1 MKRLLNLIFLI
12 YCSTLY
18 SQSKPNF
25 IFILSDDQSWNGTSV
40 LMDPSQPDSRS
51 DYYQT
56 PVLEALAKKG
66 MIFSQG
72 YASAPKCAPTRIS
85 ILTGKSTSRLHFTFT
100 DNSQEAGTRVLEAK
114 TELAIPDSLTTIA
127 EWLKKQ
133 GLNYITA
140 HYGKWHIQGKGP
152 AFHGFDR
159 GDGDTGNDDGNH
171 DGLIQT
177 NPRNIFSITDSA
189 CVFMSDAVK
198 NGKPF
203 YVQLSHHAPRSPIEA
218 TQKSVD
224 EWKDLTKHP
233 LGKRHKDPEYGAMLQ
248 DLDAGLNIL
257 FNKIKEL
264 NITDNTYIIYIGDNG
279 AGGNNSPL
287 KGGKSSTQEGGIRVP
302 FMIIGPGIPS
312 NTYQTTPV
320 VAYDLF
326 PTIASLA
333 SNGNPVLPPLLDGT
347 SLLPLLKPQLNL
359 PFNRNQQELVFHC
372 PHFNPNTFPQS
383 AWIDKDYKLLVDYE
397 ADKIQLFDLKKD
409 ISETTDLTNLLPAK
423 ARELT
428 IKLRDYLKK
437 VETRMVMLNPA
448 YSKFTG
454 IGDDLDKDSLPDT
467 WEFKELLTTSF
478 KGFEDPDKDG
488 YSNWNEWKN
497 NTDPYI
503 FNNTTSI
510 FDLLESS
517 DLFVI
522 QENPFRDFIS
532 IKLKNISKHLNVEL
546 MLFDINGNM
555 LERILYSGNETNIRL
570 NTVFLNAGSYLVCC
584 RIPSTKQVQYQLVLK
599 H

>member
-1 MKRLLNLIFLI
+1 MLRFLTPFFLFFI
-12 YCSTLY
+12 SALY

-25 IFILSDDQSWNGTSV
+25 VFILSDDQSWNGTSV
-40 LMDPSQPDSRS
+40 LMDPGQPDSRS

-100 DNSQEAGTRVLEAK
+100 DNTQEAGTRVLEAK

-127 EWLKKQ
+127 EWLKRQ
-133 GLNYITA
+133 GLSYKTA

-177 NPRNIFSITDSA
+177 DPRNIFSITDSA
-189 CVFMSDAVK
+189 CVFMTDAVK
-198 NGKPF
+198 SGNPF
-203 YVQLSHHAPRSPIEA
+203 YVQLSHHAPRSPTEA

-264 NITDNTYIIYIGDNG
+264 NITENTYIIYIGDNG

-326 PTIASLA
+326 PTIAALA
-333 SNGNPVLPPLLDGT
+333 TDGNPVLPTLLDGT

-383 AWIDKDYKLLVDYE
+383 AWIDNDYKLLVDYE

-409 ISETTDLTNLLPAK
+409 ISETTDLTNLLPSK

-454 IGDDLDKDSLPDT
+454 SGDDLDKDSLPDT

-488 YSNWNEWKN
+488 ISNWDEWKN
-497 NTDPYI
+497 KTDPYI
-503 FNNTTSI
+503 SNNTTYTDNL
-510 FDLLESS
+510 FARS
-517 DLFVI
+517 DLFKI
-522 QENPFRDFIS
+522 LENPIRDDISLEFI
-532 IKLKNISKHLNVEL
+532 NIPDHSNVEIS
-546 MLFDINGNM
+546 LFDLQGKLLRRELHAGN
-555 LERILYSGNETNIRL
+555 YSDIRFSAK
-570 NTVFLNAGSYLVCC
+570 FLSSGTYLLRVQIIGSNQFQ
-584 RIPSTKQVQYQLVLK
+584 SQLVQK
-599 H
+599 Q

>member
-100 DNSQEAGTRVLEAK
+100 DNTQEAGTRVLEAK

-248 DLDAGLNIL
+248 DLDSGLNTL
-257 FNKIKEL
+257 LNKIKEL

-359 PFNRNQQELVFHC
+359 SFNRNQQELVFHC

-454 IGDDLDKDSLPDT
+454 IGDDLDKDSLPDI

-488 YSNWNEWKN
+488 ISNLNEWKN
-497 NTDPYI
+497 KTDPYI
-503 FNNTTSI
+503 SNSSTNTI
-510 FDLLESS
+510 DLFARS
-517 DLFVI
+517 DLFNI
-522 QENPFRDFIS
+522 LENPFRDDIS
-532 IKLKNISKHLNVEL
+532 LEFLNIPKHSNVEVS
-546 MLFDINGNM
+546 LFDLQGK
-555 LERILYSGNETNIRL
+555 ILRRESHEGHNSSVRFSAKYLSSGTYLLRVQMI
-570 NTVFLNAGSYLVCC
+570 GSGQFQSKL
-584 RIPSTKQVQYQLVLK
+584 IQKQ
-599 H
+599 

>member
-1 MKRLLNLIFLI
+1 MFRLLSFVFL
-12 YCSTLY
+12 CSHFTLH
-18 SQSKPNF
+18 SQSQPNF

-56 PVLEALAKKG
+56 PILEAFAKKG

-100 DNSQEAGTRVLEAK
+100 DNIQEAGTRVLEAK
-114 TELAIPDSLTTIA
+114 TELAIPDSLTTMA
-127 EWLKKQ
+127 EWLKKL
-133 GLNYITA
+133 GLNYTTA

-159 GDGDTGNDDGNH
+159 GDGETGNEDGNH

-203 YVQLSHHAPRSPIEA
+203 YVQLSHHAPRSPFEA

-224 EWKDLTKHP
+224 EWKDLIKHP
-233 LGKRHKDPEYGAMLQ
+233 LGKRHKDAEYGAMLQ
-248 DLDAGLNIL
+248 DLDAGLNTL

-302 FMIIGPGIPS
+302 FMIIGPGIPA
-312 NTYQTTPV
+312 NTYQTAPV

-326 PTIASLA
+326 PTIAALA
-333 SNGNPVLPPLLDGT
+333 TYGNAILPPLLDGT

-383 AWIDKDYKLLVDYE
+383 AWIDKDYKLLVDY
-397 ADKIQLFDLKKD
+397 
-409 ISETTDLTNLLPAK
+409 
-423 ARELT
+423 
-428 IKLRDYLKK
+428 
-437 VETRMVMLNPA
+437 
-448 YSKFTG
+448 
-454 IGDDLDKDSLPDT
+454 
-467 WEFKELLTTSF
+467 
-478 KGFEDPDKDG
+478 
-488 YSNWNEWKN
+488 
-497 NTDPYI
+497 
-503 FNNTTSI
+503 
-510 FDLLESS
+510 
-517 DLFVI
+517 
-522 QENPFRDFIS
+522 
-532 IKLKNISKHLNVEL
+532 
-546 MLFDINGNM
+546 
-555 LERILYSGNETNIRL
+555 
-570 NTVFLNAGSYLVCC
+570 
-584 RIPSTKQVQYQLVLK
+584 
-599 H
+599 